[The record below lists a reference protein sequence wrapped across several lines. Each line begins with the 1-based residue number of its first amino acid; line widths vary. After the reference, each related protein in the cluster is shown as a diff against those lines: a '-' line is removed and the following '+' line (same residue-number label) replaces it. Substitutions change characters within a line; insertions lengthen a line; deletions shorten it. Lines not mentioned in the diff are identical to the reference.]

1 LFRSKKFLTS
11 FAELGSMRKPVTAT
25 DGLPPSTGVN
35 CRRLIA
41 VSMRRTTRLLIF
53 TLFLTSLRIYER
65 NLNRLLFS
73 YYRGSMLNIQLCDSL
88 GRINTLQ
95 ISTLFLTKL
104 HDLQNV
110 GKINQEASGSSCKT
124 LWSVSSIWHS
134 LVPSF
139 FERTNY
145 PENIEGLR
153 PVFHDG
159 RTSTWSGY
167 SFMGYFTHSNH
178 HVSCW
183 NN

>member
-1 LFRSKKFLTS
+1 
-11 FAELGSMRKPVTAT
+11 MRKPVTAT

-104 HDLQNV
+104 HDLQNM
-110 GKINQEASGSSCKT
+110 
-124 LWSVSSIWHS
+124 SVKLTKKLQDRHVRPFGLSPQYDI
-134 LVPSF
+134 VSF
-139 FERTNY
+139 
-145 PENIEGLR
+145 
-153 PVFHDG
+153 PVFLRG
-159 RTSTWSGY
+159 QITQRT
-167 SFMGYFTHSNH
+167 
-178 HVSCW
+178 
-183 NN
+183 

>member
-1 LFRSKKFLTS
+1 MFRSKKFLTS
-11 FAELGSMRKPVTAT
+11 FAELGSMRNPVTT
-25 DGLPPSTGVN
+25 IDGLPPSTGVN

-53 TLFLTSLRIYER
+53 TLILTSLLRIYER

-73 YYRGSMLNIQLCDSL
+73 YYRGSMLSIQLCDSL

-104 HDLQNV
+104 HDLQND
-110 GKINQEASGSSCKT
+110 QEDSRRSSCKT

-134 LVPSF
+134 LVPSYF